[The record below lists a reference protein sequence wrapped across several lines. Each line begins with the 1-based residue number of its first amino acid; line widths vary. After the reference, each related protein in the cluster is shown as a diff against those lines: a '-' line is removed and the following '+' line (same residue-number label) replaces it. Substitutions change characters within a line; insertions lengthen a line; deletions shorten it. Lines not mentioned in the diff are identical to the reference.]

1 MIKSRVEMLNDVLAK
16 FSSEN
21 IVGRVEVDQAASSWT
36 WLAVGGKP
44 LFTYYPSDVTDLAKF
59 CKTLD
64 KAIAYRVFGAASN
77 VLVRDGDKQGNCY
90 DGVFIRLQKGFRDF
104 EVVENKVIV
113 SSGLPGNVIV
123 NKALEHSLGGLSFM
137 ATIPGHLGGLI
148 AMNAGAHG
156 MEMCNIVEWVEVI
169 DRAGKVHRL
178 TNQECKFGYR
188 KSGIKHDV
196 IILKACLNAQQSQR
210 NDITQEIEHLLA
222 YRKATQPTS
231 GKMAGCFFK
240 NPASSE
246 LKAWQLIK
254 KANTPASQTVCI
266 SEVHAN
272 FIMNKNQAN
281 ALDLEYFAL
290 QLQADIFFKQNVWLE
305 MEIERVGYYVLG

>member
-1 MIKSRVEMLNDVLAK
+1 MIKPRMEILNSALAK
-16 FSSEN
+16 LSSEG
-21 IVGRVEVDQAASSWT
+21 IVGRVDIDQTASSWT

-44 LFTYYPSDVTDLAKF
+44 LFTYYPSDVTDLAHF

-64 KAIAYRVFGAASN
+64 KAIPYRVFGAASN
-77 VLVRDGDKQGNCY
+77 VLVRDGDSEGNCY

-104 EVVENKVIV
+104 EVFDNKIIA
-113 SSGLPGNVIV
+113 SAGLPGNVIV

-137 ATIPGHLGGLI
+137 ATIPGHLGGLV

-156 MEMCNIVEWVEVI
+156 MEMCNIVEWIEVL
-169 DRAGKVHRL
+169 DRAGKIHKL
-178 TNQECKFGYR
+178 TNEACKFEYR
-188 KSGIKHDV
+188 KSGIAHDV
-196 IILKACLNAQQSQR
+196 IVLRACLNTQQRQR

-240 NPASSE
+240 NPNATD

-254 KANTPASQTVCI
+254 KAQTPKSQTVCV
-266 SEVHAN
+266 SQVHAN

-305 MEIERVGYYVLG
+305 MEIERIGYYKLD